1 MYIKINVA
9 DENADTV
16 KELLAPFLNRSKVD
30 VTRIVYSKE
39 EKWIEIPFVRKLSY
53 LGKSI
58 FDKHVRI
65 TEEKES
71 LLQIKNVED
80 FTIHTAEFLLTDLN
94 GIFTVLFGMKIS
106 GHKLYLSSIE
116 ESKGRLACELN
127 ILVSSINLEITD
139 RSF

>member
-53 LGKSI
+53 PEKSI

-71 LLQIKNVED
+71 LLRIKNVED
-80 FTIHTAEFLLTDLN
+80 FTIHTAKFLLTDLN
-94 GIFTVLFGMKIS
+94 GIFTVLFGVKIS

-139 RSF
+139 RSC

>member
-53 LGKSI
+53 PGKSI
-58 FDKHVRI
+58 FDKHVCI
-65 TEEKES
+65 TKEKES
-71 LLQIKNVED
+71 LLRVKNVED

-94 GIFTVLFGMKIS
+94 SIFTVLFGMKIS
-106 GHKLYLSSIE
+106 GHELYLSSIE